1 MIRNILTALLAA
13 FAFNAFAAVDVNRA
27 SQAELESVKGIGP
40 GLSGRILEARKTATF
55 KDWSDLQQRVSG
67 VGPGNAARFSQ
78 AGLTV
83 GGNAFQISTTPTEAK
98 AVKAGATATGN
109 AKRPA
114 AAASSAKAAKA
125 SAADPR

>member
-13 FAFNAFAAVDVNRA
+13 FAFNAFAAVDVNQA

-67 VGPGNAARFSQ
+67 VGPGNAARVSQ

-83 GGNAFQISTTPTEAK
+83 GGNAFQISTTPAEPKAAK
-98 AVKAGATATGN
+98 ASATATSN

-114 AAASSAKAAKA
+114 ASASSAKAAKA